1 MRSGTCYHCGTKTTV
16 EAKRQDIPVFCCTG
30 CETVYQII
38 HDFQLDSFYAY
49 YPQKG
54 IAPKKKKS
62 YAFLANDS
70 LWEHWTQFRDSGKV
84 RVALSIPN
92 IHCSACVWLLE
103 HLHHI
108 EKGVV
113 HSHVN
118 FSKRTLHLVFDEN
131 SCSMQQLAELLDRLG
146 YPPDFS
152 LGAQKKAQKQK
163 SKRSLWLKI
172 GIAGFAFGNT
182 MFLALPTYFEKSE
195 PWLDELRPWF
205 DTMMFGLSIPV
216 VFYAAQH
223 YFTQSFKSIQ
233 QRVWSLD
240 IPIALGISVLF
251 LKSTHAAFIAYELP
265 YFDSL
270 TGLVFFLLL
279 GQYMQQSVYASTDF
293 EHEYASFF
301 PLGVTL
307 IHHNNTETVTPIEH
321 IKKGSLMMLRPEEI
335 IPVDGIINQGTVQI
349 DYSFVTGESEP
360 VIKKQGE
367 WVFAGGRI
375 KERVAFVKA
384 RKVMDESFLLQLWQQ
399 DLSEKREKKEQP
411 TFANRISR
419 YFTPA
424 ILLLSTLS
432 GIVWWFVDP
441 AKSVE
446 VVVAVLIVACPC
458 ALALSSP
465 FIMGHMVR
473 YFGKL
478 GLLLKNNASIEKIV
492 DTQHWVFDKT
502 GTLTDANQ
510 MQVAFNGTTP
520 LTPAEKQ
527 IIRSMVYQSS
537 HPLSKALFNHLHDV
551 SYCRTLDCTH
561 SLGNGISTQVD
572 ALTYKI
578 GSVAF
583 VQASGVQQNET
594 AIHIAIGNCYRG
606 YFHIQQRFRPNL
618 SHLFHHA
625 PVDKLSIVSGDSA
638 KDLEVLICFINEHTS
653 VHFEQS
659 PFDKVNHIKAIQ
671 VQGKKVLMLGDGLND
686 AGALIQSDA
695 GIAVRDGTNMFTPRC
710 DAILAADQVVSLPIF
725 YWGMQ
730 KSIRLVY
737 ASFAFSL
744 IYNVLGISI
753 AVSGNLTPIIAAILM
768 PLSSMSVVG
777 FAALSTSLLNKKI
790 KKKLRS

>member
-1 MRSGTCYHCGTKTTV
+1 MKRVKCYHCGTKTPV
-16 EAKRQDIPVFCCTG
+16 EESHQDIPVFCCAG

-38 HDFQLDSFYAY
+38 HEHQLDFFYTY

-54 IAPKKKKS
+54 VAPKKKKS
-62 YAFLANDS
+62 YAFLADET
-70 LWEHWTQFRDSGKV
+70 LWAHWVQFKESGKV

-108 EKGVV
+108 EEGVL

-118 FSKRTLHLVFDEN
+118 FSKRMLHVVFDE
-131 SCSMQQLAELLDRLG
+131 SLCTLEKLALLLDRMG

-152 LGAQKKAQKQK
+152 LGAQKKVRKQK
-163 SKRSLWLKI
+163 SKQSLWLKI

-195 PWLDELRPWF
+195 PWLDALRPWF
-205 DTMMFGLSIPV
+205 DTLMFTLSIPV

-223 YFTQSFKSIQ
+223 YFVQSFKSIQ
-233 QRVWSLD
+233 QRIWSLD

-251 LKSTHAAFIAYELP
+251 LKSIHAAFIAHELP

-279 GQYMQQSVYASTDF
+279 GQFMQQSVYASTDF

-307 IHHNNTETVTPIEH
+307 IRADKTETITSIEH
-321 IKKGSLMMLRPEEI
+321 IKKGDVMLLRPEEI
-335 IPVDGIINQGTVQI
+335 IPVDGVIHQGEAHI
-349 DYSFVTGESEP
+349 DYSFVTGESKS
-360 VIKKQGE
+360 VLKKKGE

-375 KERVAFVKA
+375 KERIAFVKA
-384 RKVMDESFLLQLWQQ
+384 EKVMDESFLLQLWQQ
-399 DLSEKREKKEQP
+399 DLADKQQKEHP
-411 TFANRISR
+411 SFANKISY
-419 YFTPA
+419 YFTPI
-424 ILLLSTLS
+424 ILTISMIS
-432 GIVWWFVDP
+432 GGFWWFLDP
-441 AKSVE
+441 SRAVE

-473 YFGKL
+473 YFGKM

-492 DTQHWVFDKT
+492 NTQHWVYDKT

-510 MQVAFNGTTP
+510 MKVEFYGSTS
-520 LTPAEKQ
+520 LSVAEKQ

-537 HPLSKALFNHLHDV
+537 HPLSKALFGHLHDV
-551 SYCRTLDCTH
+551 LWSRSLDCSH
-561 SLGNGISTQVD
+561 IIGKGIEVQVD
-572 ALTYKI
+572 SVKYKI
-578 GSVAF
+578 GSAAF
-583 VQASGVQQNET
+583 AQASRSQHSET
-594 AIHIAIGNCYRG
+594 AIHINIGNRYRG
-606 YFHIQQRFRPNL
+606 YYYVRQQFRPHL
-618 SHLFHHA
+618 SQLFHHA
-625 PVDKLSIVSGDSA
+625 PVDALSIVSGDTA
-638 KDLEVLICFINEHTS
+638 KDMEMLVCFISENTS
-653 VHFEQS
+653 MHFEQS
-659 PFDKVNHIKAIQ
+659 PFDKVIYVKSLQ
-671 VQGKKVLMLGDGLND
+671 EKGEKVLMLGDGLND

-710 DAILAADQVVSLPIF
+710 DAILAAEQVVALPTF

-737 ASFAFSL
+737 VSFIFSL
-744 IYNVLGISI
+744 IYNILGIGI

-777 FAALSTSLLNKKI
+777 FAALSTAQLNKKI
-790 KKKLRS
+790 KKKMQN